1 VKRVL
6 AIGGSD
12 SGGGAG
18 LQADIKA
25 LHALGVH
32 ACTAVTAVTAQDT
45 TAVHDVW
52 EVPVEVLRAQ
62 LRAVLDDI
70 GADVVKTGMLPTP
83 RAVATVASEI
93 GDLPLVVDPVG
104 ISSTGHPL
112 TSRDAMD
119 ALRRELLPRATVVT
133 PNLAEVEALTGVVV
147 SDAAGLLAGARAVL
161 ALGPRWVLLTGGHL
175 PGEPLDLLYD
185 GTTAHE
191 LRGPRVTTRHS
202 HGTGCTLAAALAGY
216 LALGEPVPEAARRAK
231 AFVTEA
237 LRAGYPLGHGAGPVN
252 ASGVP
257 GQVLGRRTAR
267 PPSGAGPF
275 GGAAPLRRYGPRPP
289 GGPSG
294 LG

>member
-6 AIGGSD
+6 AVGGSD

-18 LQADIKA
+18 IQADLKA
-25 LHALGVH
+25 LHAVGVH
-32 ACTAVTAVTAQDT
+32 ACTAVTAVTAQDS
-45 TAVHDVW
+45 TAVHEVW
-52 EVPVEVLRAQ
+52 PVPADALRAQ

-70 GADVVKTGMLPTP
+70 GADVVKTGMLPSAE
-83 RAVATVASEI
+83 AVATVAAEI

-104 ISSTGHPL
+104 VSSTGHRL
-112 TSRDAMD
+112 ASSEALD
-119 ALRRELLPRATVVT
+119 ALRRVLLPRATVVT

-147 SDAAGLLAGARAVL
+147 RTAEDLLDGARAVH

-191 LRGPRVTTRHS
+191 LRGPRVATRHT

-216 LALGEPVPEAARRAK
+216 LALGDPVPEAARRAK
-231 AFVTEA
+231 ALVTQA
-237 LRAGYPLGHGAGPVN
+237 LSRGYALGRGAGPVN

-257 GQVLGRRTAR
+257 G
-267 PPSGAGPF
+267 
-275 GGAAPLRRYGPRPP
+275 
-289 GGPSG
+289 
-294 LG
+294 